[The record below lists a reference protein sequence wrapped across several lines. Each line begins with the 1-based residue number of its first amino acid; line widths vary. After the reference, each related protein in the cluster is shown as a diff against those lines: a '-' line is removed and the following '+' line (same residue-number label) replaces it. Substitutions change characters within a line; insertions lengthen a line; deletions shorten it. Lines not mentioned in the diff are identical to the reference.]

1 MSDGEY
7 DERPWGSYQVLE
19 EAASHKIKRMT
30 VSPGQRL
37 SYQRHQQRAEHWYI
51 VSGQACV
58 TLEDVEHI
66 IGQGHA
72 IDIPRGS
79 AHRVANKTDELL
91 VLCASLALTHDK
103 DSVACGE
110 EGEGNHDV
118 RRRRECVAGG

>member
-1 MSDGEY
+1 MSDREY

-91 VLCASLALTHDK
+91 VLIEIQVGDYF
-103 DSVACGE
+103 GE
-110 EGEGNHDV
+110 DDIERLEDDYGRGS
-118 RRRRECVAGG
+118 

>member
-1 MSDGEY
+1 M
-7 DERPWGSYQVLE
+7 LE

-91 VLCASLALTHDK
+91 VLIEIQVGDYF
-103 DSVACGE
+103 GE
-110 EGEGNHDV
+110 DDIERLEDDYGRGS
-118 RRRRECVAGG
+118 